1 MRPPLLAAA
10 AAALLGASVSYVR
23 TRTQNG
29 DHCLRWPAGALE
41 LVQSLPG
48 DPPLGDAGFEA
59 VTRSWQ
65 TWEAQFQI
73 CGNLTLSE
81 GPRSSSR
88 SVGFTPGGQ
97 NENLL
102 LFRTVHCTDVV
113 DAGDP
118 CFASASCGNAH
129 DCWDHGASQL
139 ALTTSSYRTADGVLV
154 DADVE
159 LNAADGFFTTVDA
172 PPCAAGT
179 ESLACVVDDT
189 QNTATHE
196 LGHVLGLA
204 HSPDPTSTMFATAP
218 PGETSK
224 RVLDPGSVQFVC
236 DVYPRGQQSQ
246 DCAAPDAGPSG
257 PPDGGTSAGSGGCSS
272 AGTGAGPAA
281 GMALLLGL
289 AALAAR
295 RRRG

>member
-1 MRPPLLAAA
+1 MRAALLAAA
-10 AAALLGASVSYVR
+10 AAALFGASVSYVR

-29 DHCLRWPAGALE
+29 DHCLRWPAGE
-41 LVQSLPG
+41 VTVVQSLPG
-48 DPPLGDAGFEA
+48 DPPLGDAGFVA

-65 TWEAQFQI
+65 TWEAQMQV
-73 CGNLTLSE
+73 CGSLTLSE
-81 GPRSSSR
+81 GVRSGSR

-97 NENLL
+97 NQNLL
-102 LFRTVHCTDVV
+102 LFRTVRCSDVV

-118 CFASASCGNAH
+118 CLASSSCGNAH

-154 DADVE
+154 DSDVE
-159 LNAADGFFTTVDA
+159 FNAADGYFTTVDG
-172 PPCAAGT
+172 PPCDAGS
-179 ESLACVVDDT
+179 ESLGCVVDDV

-224 RVLDPGSVQFVC
+224 RVLDPGSLQFVC
-236 DVYPRGQQSQ
+236 DVYPRGQPSR
-246 DCAAPDAGPSG
+246 DCAPDAGPPG
-257 PPDGGTSAGSGGCSS
+257 QPDGGTSAGSGGCSS

-281 GMALLLGL
+281 AMVLLLGL
-289 AALAAR
+289 AVLAAR
-295 RRRG
+295 RRGR